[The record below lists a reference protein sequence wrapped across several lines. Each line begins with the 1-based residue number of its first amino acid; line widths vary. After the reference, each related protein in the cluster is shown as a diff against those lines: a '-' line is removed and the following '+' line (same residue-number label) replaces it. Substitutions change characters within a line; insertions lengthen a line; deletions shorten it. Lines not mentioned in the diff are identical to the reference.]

1 MKKMRVFELAKE
13 LNIDA
18 RELMKVAKD
27 LAISVEN
34 NMSLI
39 DVHDIGR
46 IKKRFVKETEKQPD
60 ELPQESYVEKRVSA
74 NIIRRRARVVPSPEK
89 QVVEPSEP
97 EEVAA
102 VEAVEEKPEK
112 KEQKKAPKP
121 VEEEQPAAA
130 EAETPSVPAGEAA
143 EVAPEPAVP
152 QEGPV
157 AAPSVP
163 EERPGAPAE
172 EQPREKEAPEV
183 KPAPPVPLEGEKEA
197 EKKEEKK
204 KKEKKKGKKVKAP
217 EIIEL
222 PEEGEDDIA
231 RHAAKKLKKPKEKE
245 KEVYTQS
252 DLYGSERAVFGK
264 KQKKRRDRRAA
275 AQSMQAR
282 KKKIRI
288 GRAVTVSSLAKEM
301 GVKASDVIRI
311 LMDLGVMA
319 NMNQYIT
326 ADEASFVASELGFE
340 VEEVRDEIKETYL
353 VPPTFS
359 PEELEPRPPVVTVM
373 GHVDHGKTSLLDAIR
388 QENVIDSEY
397 GGITQHIG
405 AYQARCNGK
414 TITFIDTPGHE
425 AFTSMRSRGAQVTDF
440 VVLVVAA
447 DDGVMDQTREA
458 INHARA
464 ANIPILVA
472 VNKIDKPGAN
482 PQRVREQ
489 LAEIGLV
496 PESWGGDTIFV
507 DVSAKNRI
515 GIDDL
520 LEMILL
526 QAEVLD
532 IKSSRKDGAR
542 GVVLESKLDKA
553 RGPMATV
560 LIQSGELKRGDTFV
574 VGSTWGRARGMFDFT
589 GKPISQATPAMPV
602 EIIGFSELPSA
613 GDTFFVVPNEKKAKD
628 IVSYFRESN
637 EIQRQQRQEPKE
649 KVTLEDLYSQVREG
663 KIKDLNL
670 IIKGDVH
677 GTVEAI
683 QNTVTGIDTGEDLR
697 VNVIHS
703 AVGGITENDVL
714 LASTADA
721 IVIGFNVRPEPT
733 ASALA
738 KKYNVEIKLYTIIYD
753 LIEDIKKA
761 LKGMLEPVYEEIVQG
776 RAQVRDL
783 FKVPKVG
790 TIAGCMVTEGQ
801 ITRGANVRLLR
812 DNVVVFEGKVDSL
825 KRFKEDVR
833 EVQSGYECGIGLSG
847 FNDIK
852 TGDVIEAYTHQK
864 VEAEIK

>member
-74 NIIRRRARVVPSPEK
+74 NIIRRRARVAPSPEK

-97 EEVAA
+97 EEVTA

-163 EERPGAPAE
+163 EERPEAPAE

-183 KPAPPVPLEGEKEA
+183 KPAPPVPLEEEKEA

-252 DLYGSERAVFGK
+252 DLYGSERTVFGK
-264 KQKKRRDRRAA
+264 KQKKRRDKRAA

-864 VEAEIK
+864 VEAEIE